1 MSNQDTIYLKN
12 IHIKNTEIR
21 EDTIKIRDQLD
32 TIIAQGGGG
41 GGSTGLSLESTQL
54 EVLSGITS
62 GFSQLHSDL
71 TSQLTVNLVDV
82 SGLAS
87 QATLSDTYNLL
98 NDNIGTGGLS
108 VSIKALNGDE
118 ITNTV
123 LDTKRGLDSNIINNL
138 SVNILDTNP
147 TIYDLTD
154 NSATMTENDT
164 RFIAD
169 RVRPDSW
176 AFDTSKGT
184 AGSNIYWYSN
194 TSTSPLGVQQFPI
207 LHGDLSSL
215 YSVVSINKTENNN
228 RLPFMALYSPST
240 VAFYTSRWI
249 YTIDTTE
256 QLIQTEK
263 ILVYFN
269 NDPVD
274 IFTNL
279 RHVRLLKN
287 VIASQGPQLETET
300 IFLMSINTASG
311 EPTSSISYNVYNAG
325 WILNNGV
332 HNDFQ
337 FNSGIESKGDLL
349 LSTLT
354 LAADGLS
361 LAVAVSNTVAV
372 SIADTVAVSNA
383 SLTDMS
389 FQAINSAG
397 ANGLNVITRNV
408 YNATITSFNSTDISV
423 DDKLPSIDLR
433 EFNKISIFATS
444 THTGGGSH
452 NVNIE
457 YSVDNITWYN
467 SPNVIAG
474 TATAF
479 SWDNSTFC
487 VPYMRLSFNVQILTL
502 SCFVVLK

>member
-21 EDTIKIRDQLD
+21 EDTIKIRGQLD
-32 TIIAQGGGG
+32 TIIAQGGGGG

-54 EVLSGITS
+54 EVLAGISG
-62 GFSQLHSDL
+62 GFETLHNDL
-71 TSQLTVNLVDV
+71 TNQLTVNLVDV

-98 NDNIGTGGLS
+98 NNNIGTGGMS
-108 VSIKALNGDE
+108 VSIKALNGNE

-123 LDTKRGLDSNIINNL
+123 INTKRGLDTNIINDL

-154 NSATMTENDT
+154 NSAVMTESDS
-164 RFIAD
+164 RFEAD

-176 AFDTSKGT
+176 HFDTIKGQ
-184 AGSNIYWYSN
+184 AGSNLYWYSN
-194 TSTSPLGVQQFPI
+194 ISTSPLGVQQFNI
-207 LHGDLSSL
+207 THGDLSSL

-240 VAFYTSRWI
+240 VAFYTSRWV

-287 VIASQGPQLETET
+287 VIASQGPQLETEI

-311 EPTSSISYNVYNAG
+311 EPTGSISYNAYNAG

-337 FNSGIESKGDLL
+337 FNSGIKSKGELL
-349 LSTLT
+349 LSSLN
-354 LAADGLS
+354 LAGDAIS
-361 LAVAVSNTVAV
+361 LAVAVSNLVTTTVDNTVAI
-372 SIADTVAVSNA
+372 SNTSLDTMTFTTGGTNA
-383 SLTDMS
+383 L
-389 FQAINSAG
+389 
-397 ANGLNVITRNV
+397 LNVINGFETVVNAYGLGDIDVDDNLPVVDMRNYSKISV
-408 YNATITSFNSTDISV
+408 FGYSESSGMTPIQIQYSTDG
-423 DDKLPSIDLR
+423 LT
-433 EFNKISIFATS
+433 F
-444 THTGGGSH
+444 
-452 NVNIE
+452 
-457 YSVDNITWYN
+457 YN
-467 SPNVIAG
+467 SSNTIWASNAQP
-474 TATAF
+474 F
-479 SWDNSTFC
+479 SWDNNSLA
-487 VPYMRLSFNVQILTL
+487 VPYIRFHLQQEYTVFTFNV
-502 SCFVVLK
+502 CRK

>member
-21 EDTIKIRDQLD
+21 EDTVRIRGQLD

-41 GGSTGLSLESTQL
+41 GGSTGLNLESTQL
-54 EVLSGITS
+54 EVLSGITG
-62 GFSQLHSDL
+62 GFATLHNDL
-71 TSQLTVNLVDV
+71 TNQLTVNLVDV

-98 NDNIGTGGLS
+98 NDNIGTGGMS

-123 LDTKRGLDSNIINNL
+123 IDTKRGLDTNIINNL

-154 NSATMTENDT
+154 NSAVMTENDT
-164 RFIAD
+164 RFEAD

-176 AFDTSKGT
+176 HFDTSKGQ

-194 TSTSPLGVQQFPI
+194 TSTSPLGVQQFNI
-207 LHGDLSSL
+207 THGDLSSL

-240 VAFYTSRWI
+240 VAFYTSRWV

-287 VIASQGPQLETET
+287 VIASQGPQLETEI

-311 EPTSSISYNVYNAG
+311 EPAGSISYNAYNAG
-325 WILNNGV
+325 WFLNNGV

-337 FNSGIESKGDLL
+337 FNSGIDSKGELL
-349 LSTLT
+349 LSNLN
-354 LAADGLS
+354 LAPDAVS
-361 LAVAVSNTVAV
+361 LAVAVSNQVTVAN
-372 SIADTVAVSNA
+372 T
-383 SLTDMS
+383 SLEAMS
-389 FQAINSAG
+389 FTTGGTNSL
-397 ANGLNVITRNV
+397 LNVINGFDTVVNAYDLVDIDVDDNLPIVDMRNYSKISV
-408 YNATITSFNSTDISV
+408 FGYSETSGMAPIQIQYSTDGTT
-423 DDKLPSIDLR
+423 
-433 EFNKISIFATS
+433 FYTS
-444 THTGGGSH
+444 SNTIWTS
-452 NVNIE
+452 NAQ
-457 YSVDNITWYN
+457 
-467 SPNVIAG
+467 P
-474 TATAF
+474 F
-479 SWDNSTFC
+479 SWDNNSLA
-487 VPYMRLSFNVQILTL
+487 VPYLRFHLQQEYTVFKFNV
-502 SCFVVLK
+502 CRK